1 MKRVVIMGA
10 SSGIGLAVAEALAS
24 RGVKTG
30 LAARHTKGLHAL
42 KDKYPDCVE
51 YESIDVTHNDGPKKL
66 EELIDKLG
74 GMDIYFHVAGIG
86 YSNPSLDPHREAE
99 MIATNAA
106 GFARMISAAYG
117 YYRDN
122 GRKGQIVALTS
133 VAGTNGIGEMAAYSA
148 SKKCAQTYLVAL
160 EQLANKENVEITFT
174 DIRPGWIRTPLLD
187 SDKKYP
193 MEMTLD
199 YVVPQIIRAIVKH
212 PRVAYIDARWG
223 ALCAA
228 WKAIPD
234 AVWTKM
240 KVSDTKM
247 VSVSKNGPVEI
258 DVSIEAE
265 KSGEPEVSVDTD
277 SSEDNKPEQN

>member
-1 MKRVVIMGA
+1 MKRIVIMGA

-30 LAARHTKGLHAL
+30 LAARHTKELHAL
-42 KDKYPDCVE
+42 KEKYPDSVE

-86 YSNPSLDPHREAE
+86 YANPTLDPHREAE
-99 MIATNAA
+99 MIATNAG
-106 GFARMISAAYG
+106 GFARMVSAAYG
-117 YYRDN
+117 YFRDN
-122 GRKGQIVALTS
+122 NRKGQIVALTS

-160 EQLANKENVEITFT
+160 EQLARKEKVDITFT

-187 SDKKYP
+187 SDKSYP

-199 YVVPQIIRAIVKH
+199 YVVPQVIRAIVKH
-212 PRVAYIDARWG
+212 PRVAYIDARW
-223 ALCAA
+223 AAVCAA

-234 AVWTKM
+234 AVWAKM
-240 KVSDTKM
+240 NVSPT
-247 VSVSKNGPVEI
+247 
-258 DVSIEAE
+258 E
-265 KSGEPEVSVDTD
+265 KSLRVKSEDTRCE
-277 SSEDNKPEQN
+277 SSEDSDNSENYDKSELSDKSED

>member
-30 LAARHTKGLHAL
+30 LAARHTKELHAL
-42 KDKYPDCVE
+42 KEKYPDCVE
-51 YESIDVTHNDGPKKL
+51 YESIDVTHADGPKKL
-66 EELIDKLG
+66 EDLIDKLG

-86 YSNPSLDPHREAE
+86 YANPTLAPHREAE

-106 GFARMISAAYG
+106 GFARMVSAAYG

-122 GRKGQIVALTS
+122 GIKGQIVALTS

-160 EQLANKENVEITFT
+160 EQLANKEKVDITFT

-187 SDKKYP
+187 SDKSYP

-212 PRVAYIDARWG
+212 PRVAYIDARW
-223 ALCAA
+223 AAVCAA

-234 AVWTKM
+234 AVWAKMNVSPTK
-240 KVSDTKM
+240 KTS
-247 VSVSKNGPVEI
+247 I
-258 DVSIEAE
+258 DKDGTAE
-265 KSGEPEVSVDTD
+265 VEVSVET
-277 SSEDNKPEQN
+277 EVKPEPVETVEIENPTTSENQ

>member
-30 LAARHTKGLHAL
+30 LAARHTKELHAL
-42 KDKYPDCVE
+42 KEKYPDCVE

-86 YSNPSLDPHREAE
+86 YANPTLDPHREAE

-106 GFARMISAAYG
+106 GFARMVSAAYG

-122 GRKGQIVALTS
+122 QRKGQIVALTS

-160 EQLANKENVEITFT
+160 EQLARKENVDITFT

-187 SDKKYP
+187 SDKEYP

-199 YVVPQIIRAIVKH
+199 YVLPQIIRAIVKH
-212 PRVAYIDARWG
+212 PRVAYIDSRW
-223 ALCAA
+223 AA
-228 WKAIPD
+228 VCTSWKAIPD

-240 KVSDTKM
+240 KV
-247 VSVSKNGPVEI
+247 NP
-258 DVSIEAE
+258 AE
-265 KSGEPEVSVDTD
+265 KNVRVKSEERSAEGTD
-277 SSEDNKPEQN
+277 NSEDSEKTKNSEIKTEN

>member
-30 LAARHTKGLHAL
+30 LAARHTKELHAL
-42 KDKYPDCVE
+42 KEKYPDCVE
-51 YESIDVTHNDGPKKL
+51 YESIDVTHADGPKKL
-66 EELIDKLG
+66 EDLIDKLG

-86 YSNPSLDPHREAE
+86 YANPTLDPHREAE

-106 GFARMISAAYG
+106 GFARMVSAAYG

-122 GRKGQIVALTS
+122 GIKGQIVALTS

-160 EQLANKENVEITFT
+160 EQLANKEKVDITFT

-187 SDKKYP
+187 SDRSYP

-212 PRVAYIDARWG
+212 PRVAYIDARW
-223 ALCAA
+223 AAVCAA

-240 KVSDTKM
+240 NVSPTKKT
-247 VSVSKNGPVEI
+247 SI
-258 DVSIEAE
+258 DKDGTAE
-265 KSGEPEVSVDTD
+265 VEVSVET
-277 SSEDNKPEQN
+277 EVKPEPVETVEIENPTTSENQ

>member
-30 LAARHTKGLHAL
+30 LAARHTKELHAL
-42 KDKYPDCVE
+42 KEKYPACVE

-99 MIATNAA
+99 MIATNAG

-122 GRKGQIVALTS
+122 SRKGQIVALTS
-133 VAGTNGIGEMAAYSA
+133 VAGTNGIGDMAAYSA

-160 EQLANKENVEITFT
+160 EQLARKKKVDITFT

-187 SDKKYP
+187 VDKSYP

-199 YVVPQIIRAIVKH
+199 YVVPMIIRAIVKH
-212 PRVAYIDARWG
+212 PRVVYIDARWA
-223 ALCAA
+223 ALCSA

-234 AVWTKM
+234 AVWAKM
-240 KVSDTKM
+240 NVSPAKKISLGNEDSAM
-247 VSVSKNGPVEI
+247 VEVSV
-258 DVSIEAE
+258 EAE
-265 KSGEPEVSVDTD
+265 KPIEPEVSVDIDTA
-277 SSEDNKPEQN
+277 SPSDN